1 MAFKKLKGIIRK
13 KIQSLP
19 GREEGLEFWRQKIY
33 YFLSLAFVIFGMVAY
48 IPSLIVSFYQ
58 ELWGVA
64 ILDSAVYILIL
75 VLFFVR
81 SIPFEIRVHGLLFI
95 IYVLGVALLLLLGAV
110 GAGLLYLFAFPV
122 LASIMVG
129 FRSALLSIVINFLTL
144 VIFGILLKD
153 GSLENSLMTTYNLES
168 WIIIGVNFLCLN
180 LMVCIPIT
188 ILINGLEITLKEEKR
203 ARALLSKEK
212 KSLDKKNKD
221 LKRINND
228 LDNFVYTASHDLKA
242 PISNIE
248 GLINILKS
256 DLGFQRNPELKETFE
271 LIKKSIDRFQQT
283 IRSLTDVSKAQQ
295 EQSKAQFEKLD
306 VEEVFEEVKFTIS
319 DLIKSCSPYFYTDF
333 KVKQFR
339 HSKKDFNSIMY
350 NLISNAVK
358 YCSPER
364 LSEVHVSTEMKEEF
378 LLLTVRDNGLG
389 MRPDYKEKLF
399 KMFRRLHD
407 HVEGT
412 GIGLYIIKKMVENN
426 GGKIEVESELGKG
439 SVFRVFLKL

>member
-33 YFLSLAFVIFGMVAY
+33 YFLSLAFVIFGLIAY
-48 IPSLIVSFYQ
+48 IPSLVISIYH

-64 ILDSAVYILIL
+64 ILDSAVYALII
-75 VLFFVR
+75 VLFLVK
-81 SIPFEIRVHGLLFI
+81 SIPFEVRVHGLLFI
-95 IYVLGVALLLLLGAV
+95 IYLLGVALLLLLGAV

-144 VIFGILLKD
+144 IIFGILLKD
-153 GSLENSLMTTYNLES
+153 GSLNETLMNTYNLES
-168 WIIIGVNFLCLN
+168 WTIIGVNFICLS

-188 ILINGLEITLKEEKR
+188 ILINGLEITFKEEKI

-248 GLINILKS
+248 GLINILQS
-256 DLGFQRNPELKETFE
+256 DLANQRNPELKETLD
-271 LIKKSIDRFQQT
+271 LINKSIQRFQET
-283 IRSLTDVSKAQQ
+283 IHSLTDVSKAQQ
-295 EQSKAQFEKLD
+295 EQSTSQFEKIN

-319 DLIKSCSPYFYTDF
+319 DLIKSCTPYFHTDF
-333 KVKQFR
+333 KVTQFR
-339 HSKKDFNSIMY
+339 YSKKNFNSIMY

-364 LSEVHVSTEMKEEF
+364 MSEVYVSTEMKDGF
-378 LLLTVRDNGLG
+378 FLLTVRDNGLG
-389 MRPDYKEKLF
+389 MRPDYKGKLF

-412 GIGLYIIKKMVENN
+412 GIGLYIVKKMVENH
-426 GGKIEVESELGKG
+426 GGRIEVESELGKG
-439 SVFRVFLKL
+439 SVFKVYLKL